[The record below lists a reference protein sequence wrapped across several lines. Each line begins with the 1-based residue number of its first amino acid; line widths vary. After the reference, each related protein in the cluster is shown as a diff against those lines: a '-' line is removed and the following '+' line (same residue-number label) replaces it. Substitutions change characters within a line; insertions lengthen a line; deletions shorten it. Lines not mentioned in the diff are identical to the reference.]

1 LAEHNITVTA
11 QNNSLRVAEN
21 CGNLKAS
28 WALNVHEKGIGRLH
42 KSLQLV
48 SMGFNISGR
57 VQKIDRHFCKFLW
70 R

>member
-1 LAEHNITVTA
+1 
-11 QNNSLRVAEN
+11 VAEN

-48 SMGFNISGR
+48 SVGFKISGR
-57 VQKIDRHFCKFLW
+57 VQKIDRHFVNFFAIKTE
-70 R
+70 RVQITRKIK